1 MAFLTIRNY
10 SQCMR
15 LITQLYTQCNL
26 GLLLLDDLGDG
37 SPPKRSSRSPGMDG
51 GIDGGS
57 MDGGGGRPPDTLE
70 KD

>member
-1 MAFLTIRNY
+1 MP
-10 SQCMR
+10 
-15 LITQLYTQCNL
+15 LITQLYTQYL

>member
-1 MAFLTIRNY
+1 MAFLTIGNY

-15 LITQLYTQCNL
+15 LITQLYTQYL